1 MKKKIYVLL
10 LLIIS
15 ILSLASQKSEQNKEL
30 KEDEISNIINNSLTN
45 VENKKN
51 DDKKQEKNKNDEN
64 INVVEENSN
73 DDDTLEIIKIEKEN
87 VDLNNP
93 DSIYRMCLYYISVNL
108 FESAYDLA
116 RQDKSGDVRNIFMQ
130 ATAARMIG
138 KYNEAIEKYNK
149 VLQINPNHLKSML
162 GLGLAYRG
170 KQDISKAL
178 HYLEMYNNLS
188 SDVNVS
194 SVINELKGR

>member
-10 LLIIS
+10 FLIIS
-15 ILSLASQKSEQNKEL
+15 ILSMASQKIEQGKET

-51 DDKKQEKNKNDEN
+51 EEKKQEVNKNEETLEETSQNSEDE
-64 INVVEENSN
+64 
-73 DDDTLEIIKIEKEN
+73 TLEIIKIEKEN

-138 KYNEAIEKYNK
+138 KYSEAIEKYNK